1 MNHPVDR
8 IADPWG
14 ERTPYD
20 AMDVAVRDGRM
31 VGVRGRAVDRVNR
44 GRPGPKDLYGWQTN
58 ASPDRL
64 TRPLI
69 RENGRLVECDWDTA
83 MNRITGRTR
92 QLLDDEGPGSIG
104 FYTSGQLFRLLD
116 RLEGGDPPRL
126 VCVDP
131 RYTHVA
137 RRADVH
143 LAPRAGTNLALLNAL
158 LHEII
163 RTDRID
169 AATWRRTPSA
179 STSWPP
185 WSAAA
190 RPRGRRASATCRPRR
205 SSGPRRSSAAPSG
218 CCPPSSRASTS
229 PTRPPLPPSRS
240 STTCTSCAACW
251 AGPAAGCCR

>member
-14 ERTPYD
+14 ERTPYDAGAPWPARTDMHLREGVAEQDVQRWVQAASVLHSNGD

-83 MNRITGRTR
+83 MNRITGRTG

-137 RRADVH
+137 R
-143 LAPRAGTNLALLNAL
+143 APTS
-158 LHEII
+158 
-163 RTDRID
+163 
-169 AATWRRTPSA
+169 TWRRVRAP
-179 STSWPP
+179 TSH
-185 WSAAA
+185 S
-190 RPRGRRASATCRPRR
+190 
-205 SSGPRRSSAAPSG
+205 
-218 CCPPSSRASTS
+218 
-229 PTRPPLPPSRS
+229 
-240 STTCTSCAACW
+240 
-251 AGPAAGCCR
+251 